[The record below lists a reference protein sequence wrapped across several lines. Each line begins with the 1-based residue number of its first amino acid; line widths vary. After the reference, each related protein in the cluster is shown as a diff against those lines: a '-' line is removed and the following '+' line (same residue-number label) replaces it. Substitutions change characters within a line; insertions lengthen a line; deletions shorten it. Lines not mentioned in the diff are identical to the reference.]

1 MMKNLTKVFAVV
13 ALAAGAAFFAASYPS
28 TATDI
33 TDEEFGQKV
42 RQYLL
47 ANPEVIMESV
57 RALEVRETAKREAAA
72 VGQLVSARQEL
83 HDDGI
88 SFIKGNINGDVT
100 VVEFFD
106 YRCSYCKRVVP
117 DVERLVQKNKDVRLV
132 LKEFPVLGPDS
143 MFAARAAIA
152 SDNQGAYSA
161 FHDAMMLNRGP
172 LPNTKVLSLAK
183 SLGMDVERLKRDMK
197 DPKVEKSIQAN
208 LALARS
214 LGITGTPSFII
225 GDAII
230 PGAVPY
236 DQLNGAVAKART
248 DCKTC

>member
-1 MMKNLTKVFAVV
+1 
-13 ALAAGAAFFAASYPS
+13 
-28 TATDI
+28 
-33 TDEEFGQKV
+33 
-42 RQYLL
+42 
-47 ANPEVIMESV
+47 
-57 RALEVRETAKREAAA
+57 
-72 VGQLVSARQEL
+72 
-83 HDDGI
+83 
-88 SFIKGNINGDVT
+88 
-100 VVEFFD
+100 
-106 YRCSYCKRVVP
+106 
-117 DVERLVQKNKDVRLV
+117 
-132 LKEFPVLGPDS
+132 
-143 MFAARAAIA
+143 
-152 SDNQGAYSA
+152 
-161 FHDAMMLNRGP
+161 MMLNRGP

-236 DQLNGAVAKART
+236 DRLNGAVEKART